1 MEDFISDF
9 IEKLKEW
16 KKKDNLLDRGYRK
29 ALLTVLSQMNL
40 TELVNDFLEELE
52 DYEEDL
58 K

>member
-16 KKKDNLLDRGYRK
+16 KKKDNLLDRGCRK